1 MRSRLVGMAAVAVTV
16 LALASPPA
24 AAALTGPAAAR
35 GRTAVA
41 QGQVAQDTAAA
52 GPSARAACTASTG
65 RHAGCFA
72 RIRPAPA
79 PATGTRA
86 TAGPSGL
93 TPAQIVAAYRAPT
106 SRGVGQTVAIVD
118 AYDNPRAEADLA
130 VFRRQF
136 HLPACTTANH
146 CFRKVNQRGTS
157 RPLPR
162 GDSGWGLEIA
172 LDLQAVSSTCP
183 RCHLLLVEAESDDFD
198 TFGAAVNTAVRLH
211 ATVVSNSY
219 GWQEFKGIKAL
230 AKKYYSHPG
239 IPIVA
244 ATGDDGFVPPV
255 FPASSPT
262 TIAVGGTSLT
272 RAPGT
277 TRGWREAVWG
287 NDEGAAG
294 SGCSVYFAKPRW
306 QHDRS
311 CRGRTAADVAAVADP
326 LTGLSVYDTYGLGSD
341 NGWNVVGGTSLA
353 APIVAGLMALAGRR
367 LSSPSFLYWHR
378 SAFYDVV
385 GGSNAIVMDCGGDYL
400 CTGLRGYDGPTG
412 IGTPHGIAG
421 L

>member
-1 MRSRLVGMAAVAVTV
+1 MRSRLVGMAAVAVTA

-24 AAALTGPAAAR
+24 AVAQAAA
-35 GRTAVA
+35 A
-41 QGQVAQDTAAA
+41 AQDKAAAGATAAT
-52 GPSARAACTASTG
+52 GPSARAGCAVSSG

-79 PATGTRA
+79 SAPKIRA
-86 TAGPSGL
+86 TAGPAGL

-106 SRGVGQTVAIVD
+106 SKGAGRTVAIVD

-136 HLPACTTANH
+136 RLPACTTANH

-157 RPLPR
+157 KPLPR
-162 GDSGWGLEIA
+162 GDSGWGIEIA

-183 RCHLLLVEAESDDFD
+183 RCHILLVEANADDLD
-198 TFGAAVNTAVRLH
+198 ALGAAVNTAVRLH
-211 ATVVSNSY
+211 ANVVSNSY
-219 GWQEFKGIKAL
+219 GWPEGKGVTAL

-239 IPIVA
+239 IPMVA

-255 FPASSPT
+255 FPASWST

-277 TRGWREAVWG
+277 VRGWRERVWG
-287 NDEGAAG
+287 NDQGAAG
-294 SGCSVYFAKPRW
+294 SGCSASFRKPRW

-311 CRGRTAADVAAVADP
+311 CQGRTAADVAAVADP
-326 LTGLSVYDTYGLGSD
+326 LTGLSVYDTYGLGAN
-341 NGWNVVGGTSLA
+341 NGWSVIGGTSLA
-353 APIVAGLMALAGRR
+353 APLVAGLIALAGRN
-367 LSSPSFLYWHR
+367 LSNPSFLYAHR
-378 SAFYDVV
+378 GSFYDVI
-385 GGSNAIVMDCGGDYL
+385 GGSNAIRMNCGGGYL
-400 CTGLRGYDGPTG
+400 CTGLRGYDAPTG
-412 IGTPHGIAG
+412 IGTPRGVAG